1 MLVTRSNLT
10 RTRVHR
16 MRQARIQERIRPHS
30 RARTHTRT
38 TYNTG
43 EPADLNFD
51 PEVVRLL
58 NVLLNDDG
66 DEDRIPEHQ
75 QMKLDALIDGGWHPN
90 QRTVIEAL
98 SMSLPGDAQL
108 PVDKASDDDLCV
120 DDNSEDDDD
129 KYRAEQALDLPQT
142 QAATQALTQQQTQQ
156 LTQQQQVQAQ
166 PPMQAATQTQEQ
178 TPESIIP
185 ETLSGEDEDAR
196 GTLHG
201 VRAAEQKSA
210 GRIAVEASGKMTESM
225 VGDKQKV
232 CGENLHEDVEMP
244 FTQQFTQDE
253 DDFEEEEDTGTQKED
268 ESSQSAAPTGKKS
281 VSLIHSNRGKGR
293 GARVSTHDTAA
304 TEVVAPTDGQAKESD
319 MVVMDVPLDGHRTNR
334 VMELRPG
341 EVRSVVMKRALRFQD
356 EADEINGSCTSLEQ
370 HERRDTNGIEPS
382 IGQSGSGPIRRKE
395 PMQPNL
401 KITDSARAVLA
412 TQESVNRVGLRVV
425 KSAGAAEVA
434 SVATEMATTDMA
446 ASPAPAIASTAQ
458 SEEDMRLDT
467 GNDTKQREEIRL
479 SKAERKR
486 RSLERL
492 LQWEAQKLDLW
503 ITEASRSG
511 PDGGRDSRPSS
522 PSKRVREEYHE
533 DEDVDTI
540 AMKKAMRK
548 RQSLERL
555 VAAQRAITEKDGLSV
570 A

>member
-1 MLVTRSNLT
+1 M
-10 RTRVHR
+10 
-16 MRQARIQERIRPHS
+16 
-30 RARTHTRT
+30 
-38 TYNTG
+38 
-43 EPADLNFD
+43 
-51 PEVVRLL
+51 
-58 NVLLNDDG
+58 LLNDDG

-90 QRTVIEAL
+90 QRTVVEAL

-108 PVDKASDDDLCV
+108 PADEASDDDLCV
-120 DDNSEDDDD
+120 DDNSQDDDD

-142 QAATQALTQQQTQQ
+142 QAGAQALTQE
-156 LTQQQQVQAQ
+156 LTQQQQAQAQ
-166 PPMQAATQTQEQ
+166 PTMQAATQTQAQ
-178 TPESIIP
+178 TPESTIP
-185 ETLSGEDEDAR
+185 ETLGGEDEDAR

-201 VRAAEQKSA
+201 VRAAEQQSA
-210 GRIAVEASGKMTESM
+210 GQIAVEASAEMAESM

-232 CGENLHEDVEMP
+232 CGKNLHEHVEMP

-281 VSLIHSNRGKGR
+281 VSLIHSNLGKGC
-293 GARVSTHDTAA
+293 GARISTHDTDAA
-304 TEVVAPTDGQAKESD
+304 EVVAPADGQATESD
-319 MVVMDVPLDGHRTNR
+319 MVVMDVPLDGHKTNR

-370 HERRDTNGIEPS
+370 HERMDTNGIEHS
-382 IGQSGSGPIRRKE
+382 IGQSGSGQIRRKE

-401 KITDSARAVLA
+401 KITDSSRAVLA
-412 TQESVNRVGLRVV
+412 NQESDKRVGMRVV

-434 SVATEMATTDMA
+434 SVATDMATTDVM

-458 SEEDMRLDT
+458 SEEVMRLDT
-467 GNDTKQREEIRL
+467 GENTQQREETRL

-486 RSLERL
+486 HSLERL

-503 ITEASRSG
+503 ITEALRSG
-511 PDGGRDSRPSS
+511 PDAGRDSRPSS
-522 PSKRVREEYHE
+522 PSKRVREEDHE
-533 DEDVDTI
+533 DEDADTI
-540 AMKKAMRK
+540 AMKKATRK

-555 VAAQRAITEKDGLSV
+555 VAAQRAITEKDGLT
-570 A
+570 AA